1 MQTFEPLSD
10 SHGED
15 PAAPR
20 RRRQQVAIVWTKRC
34 PQASKFKN
42 AFVSTTESSSL
53 PTSGPGSNRVGV
65 VGIVLILSSLVTLAA
80 LLLYLLIVLLPI
92 PFGDAPALATEATGS
107 PQTIQQAP
115 FERDVALF
123 GVTWKMSDEE
133 RMLILVITAGAL
145 GSLIHALRS
154 AYWYVGNRN
163 LVLSWVP
170 KYLLLPFCGAILAV
184 LFYFVVRGG
193 FFAPRTSSM
202 HTSPYGFC
210 ALACLVGLFSE
221 QAVLKLKQVAET
233 VFMTTEQGKDANPP
247 AVESKPEGK

>member
-1 MQTFEPLSD
+1 M
-10 SHGED
+10 
-15 PAAPR
+15 
-20 RRRQQVAIVWTKRC
+20 
-34 PQASKFKN
+34 
-42 AFVSTTESSSL
+42 STTESSSL

-65 VGIVLILSSLVTLAA
+65 VGIVLILSSLVRLAA

-92 PFGDAPALATEATGS
+92 PFADAPALATEATGS

-163 LVLSWVP
+163 LVRKLGPEIPSP
-170 KYLLLPFCGAILAV
+170 AILRSHSCRPF
-184 LFYFVVRGG
+184 LFRGSRRLFCTSDKLHAHKPIWFLRSG
-193 FFAPRTSSM
+193 LPGRTFLR
-202 HTSPYGFC
+202 TGR
-210 ALACLVGLFSE
+210 A
-221 QAVLKLKQVAET
+221 QT
-233 VFMTTEQGKDANPP
+233 
-247 AVESKPEGK
+247 